1 MNGSAH
7 RFVGVGLTPG
17 LKRTETAKN
26 AVPPLRPA
34 ALGAGRMGKNA
45 VVGTV
50 SEELQRKNAPL
61 LSNPRCL
68 VPGGASLNF
77 FEPVVEEARFH
88 PYFKELLQEYRNR
101 EREEFLRWAD
111 GFPDRDGK
119 LAQEFQISFNSVFW
133 EVYLFA
139 VFKAYGFTFD
149 WTHRSPDFLV
159 ASDTNRFTV
168 EAVTANAGT
177 GRPNEWEK
185 TYIENFA
192 EFDIDK
198 LNKEAMIRLSNSIL
212 AKHRKYMTDYASL
225 PHVQKRPFV
234 LAIGPFEQPFFNHQY
249 NRPIRAVLYDQY
261 VDEPAQMA
269 NPERYPSRPPTVR
282 LGTVKKEN
290 GSEIELGVFNDGRMR
305 EISAIM
311 FSCTATW
318 GKVSALAPE
327 IADSFTMVKSL
338 WGSEPNGVPI
348 QRVGT
353 PAQIGE
359 TITDGLQIY
368 HNPYAINPLPTEIF
382 RRKGVIQE
390 HYDAEAN
397 MWIQEEVSRSLFFR
411 LVITA
416 RSS

>member
-1 MNGSAH
+1 MKRLSFERAGAVWCSVAEPICGG
-7 RFVGVGLTPG
+7 RGAVLTGVHAMA
-17 LKRTETAKN
+17 RAD
-26 AVPPLRPA
+26 AVRSLDSCRI
-34 ALGAGRMGKNA
+34 
-45 VVGTV
+45 
-50 SEELQRKNAPL
+50 
-61 LSNPRCL
+61 LSYCSGGIRLPSIPRCL

-88 PYFKELLQEYRNR
+88 QHFKALLQESRNH

-119 LAQEFQISFNSVFW
+119 LAQEFKISFNSVFW

-139 VFKAYGFTFD
+139 VFKAYGFTLD

-159 ASDTNRFTV
+159 TLGASRFTV

-177 GRPNEWEK
+177 GKPNEWDK
-185 TYIENFA
+185 NYIDNLA
-192 EFDIDK
+192 ELGIDRM
-198 LNKEAMIRLSNSIL
+198 NKEAMVRLSNSIW
-212 AKHRKYMTDYASL
+212 AKHRKYMMDYASL

-234 LAIGPFEQPFFNHQY
+234 LAVGPFEQPFFNHQY
-249 NRPIRAVLYDQY
+249 NRSIRAVLYDQY
-261 VDEPAQMA
+261 VDEPAYTSS
-269 NPERYPSRPPTVR
+269 PERYPSGPPTVQLR
-282 LGTVKKEN
+282 FVKKEN
-290 GSEIELGVFNDGRMR
+290 GSEIELGVFNDERMR

-327 IADSFTMVKSL
+327 VVDHLTVVESL
-338 WGSEPNGVPI
+338 WGSEPNGVPVR
-348 QRVGT
+348 RVGT

-368 HNPYAINPLPTEIF
+368 HNPYAIYPLPAEIF
-382 RRKGVIQE
+382 RRRGVVQE

-411 LVITA
+411 WVLSAGI
-416 RSS
+416 S